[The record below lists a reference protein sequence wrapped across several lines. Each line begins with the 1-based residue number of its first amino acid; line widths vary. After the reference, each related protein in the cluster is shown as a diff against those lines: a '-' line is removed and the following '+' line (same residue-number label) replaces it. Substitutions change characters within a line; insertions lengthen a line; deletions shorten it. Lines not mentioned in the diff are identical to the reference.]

1 MTVDE
6 LGEVGIERMDESE
19 IRDFL
24 TSRGVGVL
32 GLPAEDGPYLIPMSF
47 GFDGD
52 AALYFTFLVGASS
65 RKADLADRAEIARF
79 LVYDARSAF
88 TWQSVLLTGEID
100 ELSLA
105 EFEAVAETMHN
116 AWKPALFEE
125 AERLRD
131 VRVYRFDVAARVG
144 FKHTGL
150 PPGFA
155 RERSD
160 DDADGR

>member
-1 MTVDE
+1 MTVEE
-6 LGEVGIERMDESE
+6 LEGVGIERMTDRE
-19 IRDFL
+19 IGEFL

-32 GLPAEDGPYLIPMSF
+32 GLPAEDGPYLVPMSF

-65 RKADLADRAEIARF
+65 RKADLADRADLARF

-88 TWQSVLLTGEID
+88 TWQSVVLTGEID
-100 ELSLA
+100 EVPPA

-116 AWKPALFEE
+116 AWRPALFED
-125 AERLRD
+125 ADLTRG
-131 VRVYRFDVAARVG
+131 VSVYRFEVADRVG

-155 RERSD
+155 SERAGAGSD
-160 DDADGR
+160 DH

>member
-6 LGEVGIERMDESE
+6 LGEVGIERMDERE
-19 IRDFL
+19 IREFL

-65 RKADLADRAEIARF
+65 RKADLADRADVARF

-88 TWQSVLLTGEID
+88 TWQSVVLTGEID
-100 ELSLA
+100 EISLA
-105 EFEAVAETMHN
+105 EFETVAETMHN

-125 AERLRD
+125 AERIRD
-131 VRVYRFDVAARVG
+131 IGVYRFAVTDRVG

-155 RERSD
+155 SERG
-160 DDADGR
+160 DAGADEQ

>member
-6 LGEVGIERMDESE
+6 LGEVGIERMNDRE
-19 IRDFL
+19 IREFL

-65 RKADLADRAEIARF
+65 RKADLADRAERARF

-88 TWQSVLLTGEID
+88 TWQSVVLTGEID
-100 ELSLA
+100 EVPPA

-116 AWKPALFEE
+116 AWRPALFED
-125 AERLRD
+125 AELTRG
-131 VRVYRFDVAARVG
+131 VSVYRFEVADRVG

-155 RERSD
+155 SERAEAGSD
-160 DDADGR
+160 EY